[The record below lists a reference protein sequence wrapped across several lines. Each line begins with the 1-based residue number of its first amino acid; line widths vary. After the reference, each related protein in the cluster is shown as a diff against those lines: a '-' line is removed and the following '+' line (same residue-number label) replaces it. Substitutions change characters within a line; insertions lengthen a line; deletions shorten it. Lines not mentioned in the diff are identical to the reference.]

1 MKTPTTK
8 LVIDANVYVSAATAS
23 EPQHVAS
30 LRFLQEVRNQAIAVF
45 CPTLILPECSAAI
58 SRPTGNAALAAAL
71 VTQILE
77 WPGLQL
83 VPLSL
88 ALAQRAAV
96 ITGAQKLKGADAVYV
111 ALTEAQADTLITWD
125 KELLQRGPA
134 VVSTLTPADWLQA
147 NVPPPSLP

>member
-1 MKTPTTK
+1 MTSLTMKLATK
-8 LVIDANVYVSAATAS
+8 LAIDANVFVSAANAS
-23 EPQHVAS
+23 EPQHAAS
-30 LRFLQEVRNQAIAVF
+30 IGFLQEVRNQAVAVF

-71 VTQILE
+71 VTQIQQ

-83 VPLSL
+83 LPLSL

-96 ITGAQKLKGADAVYV
+96 ITSAQRLKGADAVYV
-111 ALTEAQADTLITWD
+111 ALTEAHADTLITWD

-134 VVSTLTPADWLQA
+134 VVPTITPADWLQA
-147 NVPPPSLP
+147 NQP

>member
-1 MKTPTTK
+1 MKTLTIK
-8 LVIDANVYVSAATAS
+8 LAIDANVYVSAANAS
-23 EPQHVAS
+23 EPQPAVS
-30 LRFLQEVRNQAIAVF
+30 LRFLQEVRSQAVTVF

-58 SRPTGNAALAAAL
+58 SRPTGSVALAAAL
-71 VTQILE
+71 VTQIQQ

-83 VPLSL
+83 IPLSL

-96 ITGAQKLKGADAVYV
+96 ITGAQRLKGADAVYV
-111 ALTEAQADTLITWD
+111 ALTEAHADTLITWD

-134 VVSTLTPADWLQA
+134 VVPTETPADWLQA